1 MTLSELADLL
11 DTDLSITRHPGQNGR
26 PGDHRMHSIE
36 LFTGAGGLALGT
48 HAAGFHH
55 RALFEWNEDACETIR
70 ENAGRAVIPGT
81 EAWQIVPG
89 DVRAVDFS
97 TFKTVDLVAGG
108 PPCQPFSIGGKHRGD
123 TDTRNMIPEFARA
136 VRELK
141 PRAFLME
148 NVKGLLRENFRN
160 YFEYAVLQLTY
171 PELTPREGE
180 DWRDHLRRLEEV
192 HTGGRFDGLRYNV
205 VFQLLNS
212 ADYGVPQARER
223 VFVVGFRS
231 DLGLEWHF
239 PKPTHS
245 KLALLRDQWVTRN
258 YWRRH
263 GVKRPKGSA
272 PPSPTI
278 MRAAKEDD
286 GCQPW
291 RTVRDALHG
300 LPEPSADQDSLI
312 VANHRLVLGARA
324 YTGHTGSPIDLP
336 AKTLK
341 AGVHG
346 VPGGENMM
354 ALPDGSVRYFTVREA
369 ARLQTFPDRWVFAGA
384 WSEAMRQLGNAVP
397 MELAA
402 VVARSIQGTL
412 GALDAS

>member
-1 MTLSELADLL
+1 M
-11 DTDLSITRHPGQNGR
+11 DTDKREY
-26 PGDHRMHSIE
+26 RMHSIE

-55 RALFEWNEDACETIR
+55 RALFEWNGDACQTIR
-70 ENAGRAVIPGT
+70 DNASRAAIPGT
-81 EAWQIVPG
+81 ESWQVVPG
-89 DVRAVDFS
+89 DVRAVNFAS
-97 TFKTVDLVAGG
+97 IGPVDLVAGG

-123 TDTRNMIPEFARA
+123 ADNRNMIPEFARA
-136 VRELK
+136 VREMK

-160 YFEYAVLQLTY
+160 YFEYAILQLSY
-171 PELTPREGE
+171 PDVTPRESE
-180 DWRDHLRRLEEV
+180 DWRDRLHRLEEIK
-192 HTGGRFDGLRYNV
+192 TSGAYAGLQYNV
-205 VFQLLNS
+205 IFELLNA
-212 ADYGVPQARER
+212 ADYGVPQARQR
-223 VFVVGFRS
+223 VFVVGFRA
-231 DLGLEWHF
+231 DLGVEWHV

-245 KLALLRDQWVTRN
+245 RLALARDQWVTGD

-263 GVKRPKGSA
+263 GMRRVEA
-272 PPSPTI
+272 DEPPSPTLL
-278 MRAAKEDD
+278 RAARESD

-291 RTVRDALHG
+291 RTVRDALKG
-300 LPEPSADQDSLI
+300 LPEPSSERDSPLF
-312 VANHRLVLGARA
+312 ANHRLIPGARA
-324 YTGHTGSPIDLP
+324 YPGHTGSPIDLP

-397 MELAA
+397 MELAS
-402 VVARSIQGTL
+402 VVAGSIQQTL
-412 GALDAS
+412 GALACGGK

>member
-1 MTLSELADLL
+1 
-11 DTDLSITRHPGQNGR
+11 
-26 PGDHRMHSIE
+26 MHSIE

-55 RALFEWNEDACETIR
+55 RALFEWNLDACQTIR
-70 ENAGRAVIPGT
+70 ENASRAAIPGT
-81 EAWQIVPG
+81 ESWKVFPG
-89 DVRAVDFS
+89 DVRAVNFAS
-97 TFKTVDLVAGG
+97 MKPVDLVAGG

-123 TDTRNMIPEFARA
+123 ADNRNMIPEFARA

-160 YFEYAVLQLTY
+160 YFEYAKLHLSF
-171 PELTPREGE
+171 PELTLREGE

-192 HTGGRFDGLRYNV
+192 RTGGRYDGLRYNV
-205 VFQLLNS
+205 VVELLNA
-212 ADYGVPQARER
+212 ADYGVPQARQR
-223 VFVVGFRS
+223 VFFVGFQA
-231 DLGLEWHF
+231 DLGVEWHF

-245 KLALLRDQWVTRN
+245 RLALARDQWVTGD

-263 GVKRPKGSA
+263 GIKRIA
-272 PPSPTI
+272 AADPPSPTLL
-278 MRAAKEDD
+278 RAAREPD
-286 GCQPW
+286 GCEAW
-291 RTVRDALHG
+291 RTVRDALSG
-300 LPEPSADQDSLI
+300 YGKEGRFADSLPEPSAERDSLLF
-312 VANHRLVLGARA
+312 ANHRLIPGARA
-324 YTGHTGSPIDLP
+324 YAGHTGSPIDLP

-402 VVARSIQGTL
+402 VVAGSIQQTL